1 MELMFTTKYN
11 RNKPLVKLLHI
22 FYKLLLLRNN
32 VVMLMWFVFFVNN
45 LTPSIINAKYTV
57 SMPYLFLVLLS
68 FFLSHVDF
76 RFPPGRFVRRL
87 IKKEEIKR
95 NSLI

>member
-1 MELMFTTKYN
+1 
-11 RNKPLVKLLHI
+11 
-22 FYKLLLLRNN
+22 
-32 VVMLMWFVFFVNN
+32 MLMQFVFFVNN

-57 SMPYLFLVLLS
+57 SMPYLFLVLLT
-68 FFLSHVDF
+68 FFVSPVDF
-76 RFPPGRFVRRL
+76 RFPPGRFVKRL